1 MNNQPTISSASFNIK
16 VLPKRVH
23 MLLEVLTVDKWFSAE
38 DLLHNAGIRDRLKVA
53 RYIRE
58 NLLIMSESGLVRRE
72 THKSGSQ
79 YQLSDLGQRLY
90 QVQLIN
96 PGLYADMMHFLF
108 YVLVEKQQ
116 YQGISLSSWSWVYQ
130 STCCLLWQARPTV
143 PAFSDQAAAL
153 HQRLSIEYPEYT
165 KGVYPKSPNAVVLWL
180 SELQPPFLHI
190 QGKRRNTCGRIWCSP
205 ELFVLGIDRCYQR
218 KHLPYGTPLLLA
230 DQVWN
235 EISQLCLM
243 EVEQLEEVLEVA
255 RSTFSFLEMHTGEWG
270 RSLILEHAID
280 VLDIL

>member
-1 MNNQPTISSASFNIK
+1 MNNLPIITSASFNIK

-23 MLLEVLTVDKWFSAE
+23 MLLEVLSEDKWFSTE
-38 DLLHNAGIRDRLKVA
+38 DLLLNAGIREQLKVA

-58 NLLIMSESGLVRRE
+58 NLLIMSESGLVRRKPD
-72 THKSGSQ
+72 KSSPR
-79 YQLSDLGQRLY
+79 YQLSDLGQRLN
-90 QVQLIN
+90 QVQSIS
-96 PGLYADMMHFLF
+96 PDLYADMIHFIF
-108 YVLVEKQQ
+108 YVLVEGQQ
-116 YQGISLSSWSWVYQ
+116 YQGIKLSSWSWVYQ

-153 HQRLSIEYPEYT
+153 HQKLSVEHPEYG

-180 SELQPPFLHI
+180 SELHPPFL
-190 QGKRRNTCGRIWCSP
+190 QVRGKQRNTCGRVWCSP

-218 KHLPYGTPLLLA
+218 KHLPYGTPLLLV

-235 EISQLCLM
+235 ELAQLCLM

>member
-1 MNNQPTISSASFNIK
+1 
-16 VLPKRVH
+16 

-72 THKSGSQ
+72 PHKSSYR

-96 PGLYADMMHFLF
+96 PDLYADMIHFLF
-108 YVLVEKQQ
+108 YVLVEEQHV
-116 YQGISLSSWSWVYQ
+116 QGNSLSSWSWVYQ
-130 STCCLLWQARPTV
+130 STCRLLWQARPTV

-153 HQRLSIEYPEYT
+153 HQQLSIEYPEYA
-165 KGVYPKSPNAVVLWL
+165 KGVYPDSPNAVILWL
-180 SELQPPFLHI
+180 SELRPPFLHV
-190 QGKRRNTCGRIWCSP
+190 QGNRRSTCGRTWCSP
-205 ELFVLGIDRCYQR
+205 ELFVLGIDRCYQL

-230 DQVWN
+230 DLVWN
-235 EISQLCLM
+235 EMSQLCLM

-270 RSLILEHAID
+270 RSLILEHAIE
-280 VLDIL
+280 VLDLL